1 MIMTGALFQLFC
13 VLINL
18 QGQEAWNFV
27 ASLVLLGVG
36 WNFLLVGGTSFL
48 ISRYIGAKKAA
59 AQGFN
64 HFLVFGT
71 VTVTVTALGSGAL
84 HHAFGWDAINLVM
97 APIIAVAFGPG
108 FWLHRRVESNSRAV
122 QPT

>member
-1 MIMTGALFQLFC
+1 MIMTGALLQLFC

-48 ISRYIGAKKAA
+48 ISSYIGAKKAA
-59 AQGFN
+59 ALGFN
-64 HFLVFGT
+64 DFLEFG
-71 VTVTVTALGSGAL
+71 TVTVTALGSGAL
-84 HHAFGWDAINLVM
+84 HHAFGGMPSIW
-97 APIIAVAFGPG
+97 
-108 FWLHRRVESNSRAV
+108 
-122 QPT
+122 

>member
-1 MIMTGALFQLFC
+1 MIMTGALLQLFC

-36 WNFLLVGGTSFL
+36 WIFLFVSGTSLL
-48 ISRYIGAKKAA
+48 ISSYIGAEKAA

-64 HFLVFGT
+64 DFLVFGT
-71 VTVTVTALGSGAL
+71 VTVTAFGFGAL
-84 HHAFGWDAINLVM
+84 HHAFGGMPSI
-97 APIIAVAFGPG
+97 
-108 FWLHRRVESNSRAV
+108 S
-122 QPT
+122 